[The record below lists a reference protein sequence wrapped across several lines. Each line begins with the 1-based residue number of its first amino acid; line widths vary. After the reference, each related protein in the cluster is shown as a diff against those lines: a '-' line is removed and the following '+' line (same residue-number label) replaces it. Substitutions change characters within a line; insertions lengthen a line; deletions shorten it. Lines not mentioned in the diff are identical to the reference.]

1 MNMQNMLVR
10 LMDTEVLLK
19 INDEEIPLN
28 NFLTKIF
35 TNINLGIVE
44 TLKGVDLENIHTIQI
59 KIEKA
64 E

>member
-1 MNMQNMLVR
+1 
-10 LMDTEVLLK
+10 MDTEVLLK